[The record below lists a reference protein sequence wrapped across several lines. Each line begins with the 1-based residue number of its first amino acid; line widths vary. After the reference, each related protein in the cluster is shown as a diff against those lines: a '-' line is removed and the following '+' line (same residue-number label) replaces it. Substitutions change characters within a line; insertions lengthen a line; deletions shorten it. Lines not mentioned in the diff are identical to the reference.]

1 MLNVESYVSWCGD
14 ATWDFG
20 NGDPSRKGQF
30 YFFLRRKGTT
40 VKVRFYYFGGLISLA
55 YGLGQ
60 SILWGLG
67 MHRNKD
73 NGILS

>member
-1 MLNVESYVSWCGD
+1 MCRAVGMPRGILGTVIHHERDN
-14 ATWDFG
+14 F
-20 NGDPSRKGQF
+20 F
-30 YFFLRRKGTT
+30 FFLRRKGTT

-73 NGILS
+73 YGILS